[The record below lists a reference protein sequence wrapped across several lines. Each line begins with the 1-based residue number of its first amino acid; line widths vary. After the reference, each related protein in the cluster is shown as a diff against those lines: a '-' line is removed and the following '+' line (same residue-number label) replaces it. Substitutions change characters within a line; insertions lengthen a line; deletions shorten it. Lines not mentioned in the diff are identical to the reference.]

1 MVEYNNSMKKIIVL
15 LVTLFAV
22 SFSFALEKAPFRKG
36 VNLSNWFE
44 AWNPGSA
51 NYKMFDKTDFV
62 HIKKL
67 GADVVRVPIHFENLS
82 SGKNEYI
89 VNPIV
94 WKYLDQACDWAEE
107 LGMYIVIDNHS
118 FNGTYRPKAKEL
130 EQHLSAV
137 WTQVAQRYKNRSS
150 YIIYEILNE
159 PNSVSCE
166 QWNEIQEGALKII
179 RQYDSKHTIVVTGAD
194 WGGINS
200 MKKTTL
206 YDDSNLIYSFHFYNP
221 MMFTH
226 QGADWSGKL
235 YNYISNIPF
244 PYDKSRMPS
253 FPNQKLDSWSK
264 AEFDAYKNNATVE
277 AIRSELLEACQF
289 GKDNKVAVW
298 CGEMGVYNKVAP
310 VKDAGFWYK
319 TVGSAL
325 AEYDIPFTVW
335 DYAGPFGLF
344 EKNSKAE
351 FPYDLSEEIVTGCGF
366 VMPKITGT
374 RPEKKLSLPLTIFD
388 DCSGKKMFCWSD
400 SHLDTSYVDNDNIC
414 IKAEN
419 LGQYE
424 GVQWAF
430 EKSDFSGVNL
440 SETFVELNVMFT
452 QKNQVLELRLIDSE
466 EEKQI
471 PWRMS
476 FFLDAKKY
484 ELNKWQKV
492 RIPLSSMSETGAWI
506 SEKNQWCPARNE
518 FDWARISLLR
528 ICAEQ
533 EPVPGKIL
541 IDEIKIVFRK
551 IAEPGVYSKYGW

>member
-1 MVEYNNSMKKIIVL
+1 MIFLLVLFSCVSYNVDMKKFFVL
-15 LVTLFAV
+15 LVALFSV
-22 SFSFALEKAPFRKG
+22 SFSFALDKAPFRKG

-62 HIKKL
+62 QLKQI

-82 SGKNEYI
+82 SGKNEYN

-118 FNGTYRPKAKEL
+118 YNGTYRPKAKEL
-130 EQHLSAV
+130 EQHLSSV
-137 WTQVAQRYKNRSS
+137 WTQVAQRYRNRSK

-166 QWNEIQEGALKII
+166 QWNKIQEGALKTI
-179 RQYDSKHTIVVTGAD
+179 RQYDANHIVVVTGAD

-200 MKKTTL
+200 LKKTTL

-235 YNYISNIPF
+235 YNYIADIPF

-253 FPNQKLDSWSK
+253 FPKQKLDSWSK
-264 AEFDAYKNNATVE
+264 AEFDSYRNNATVE
-277 AIRSELLEACQF
+277 AIRSELQEACEF
-289 GKDNKVAVW
+289 GKKNKVAVW

-310 VKDAGFWYK
+310 ERDAGFWYK

-344 EKNSKAE
+344 VKNSRAE
-351 FPYDLSEEIVTGCGF
+351 FPYDLSREIVSGCGF
-366 VMPKITGT
+366 SMPKINGT
-374 RPEKKLSLPLTIFD
+374 RPEKKLSFPMVVFD
-388 DCSGKKMFCWSD
+388 DCSGKKIYCWSD
-400 SHLDTSYVDNDNIC
+400 SHFDTSYVENGNIC
-414 IKAEN
+414 IKAESPQ
-419 LGQYE
+419 QYD
-424 GVQWAF
+424 GVQWSF

-440 SETFVELNVMFT
+440 GNTFVELNVMFT
-452 QKNQVLELRLIDSE
+452 QKSQVLEVRLMDPE
-466 EEKQI
+466 EENQI

-476 FFLDAKKY
+476 YVMSAKNH

-492 RIPLSSMSETGAWI
+492 RIPLSSMKETGAWI
-506 SEKNQWCPARNE
+506 NAKKQWCPARNE
-518 FDWARISLLR
+518 FDWTKVSQLRIS
-528 ICAEQ
+528 AEQ
-533 EPVPGKIL
+533 GSVSGIIL
-541 IDEIKIVFRK
+541 LDEIKIVSGK
-551 IAEPGVYSKYGW
+551 